1 MHPGKNGKKHNMIF
15 DKSLFKNLPI
25 LITGHTGFKG
35 GWLSLWLNNL
45 GAKVHGYALNPIDDE
60 FSFFNAAQVKKVL
73 SSDTRG
79 DIRNLAH
86 LKSTL
91 VQYKPKLIFHMAAQ
105 PLVREG
111 YIDPL
116 NTFDVNI
123 MGTAKVLE
131 AARDVDSIEAIVVI
145 TTDKVYQNIESSIQY
160 KETDRL
166 GGHDPYSASKAASE
180 IVTSSY
186 RLSFLSVQNKR
197 VSVATARAGN
207 VIGGGDWAKDRLVPD
222 CIKAFSS
229 NFPIYLRN
237 PNSLRPWQHV
247 LEPLSGYIRLAEKLL
262 SSTGLKFE
270 EAWNFGPDLKDES
283 TVGDVAKKIAKL
295 YHKDLDMIINDIS
308 HSPHEANL
316 LSLDSNLAK
325 QKLDWSPIW
334 SIDDAI
340 RQTVNWHIAWKGKED
355 MLTFSLK
362 QIEQYESEM
371 NNR

>member
-1 MHPGKNGKKHNMIF
+1 MIF
-15 DKSLFKNLPI
+15 DKSLFSNLPI

-35 GWLSLWLNNL
+35 GWLSLWLNKL
-45 GAKVHGYALNPIDDE
+45 GAKVHGYALDPVGDQL
-60 FSFFNAAQVKKVL
+60 SFFNAAQVKKAL

-79 DIRNLAH
+79 DIRNLDY
-86 LKSTL
+86 LKATL

-116 NTFDVNI
+116 STFDVNI

-131 AARDVDSIEAIVVI
+131 AARNIDSVEAIVVI
-145 TTDKVYQNIESSIQY
+145 TTDKVYQNIETDIRY
-160 KETDRL
+160 KESDRL
-166 GGHDPYSASKAASE
+166 GGYDPYSASKAASE

-229 NFPIYLRN
+229 NCPIYLRN

-247 LEPLSGYIRLAEKLL
+247 LEPLSGYMRLAEKLL
-262 SSTGLKFE
+262 SSNGPKFE

-283 TVGDVAKKIAKL
+283 TVGEVAKKIAKL
-295 YHKDLDMIINDIS
+295 YNKGLDMIINDINP
-308 HSPHEANL
+308 SPHEANL

-334 SIDDAI
+334 SLDDAVI
-340 RQTVNWHIAWKGKED
+340 FTVNWHKAWKEKED
-355 MLTFSLK
+355 MLTFSLG
-362 QIEQYESEM
+362 QIEKYESEM
-371 NNR
+371 QRK